1 MKNFR
6 IKGIVRIVFLLFLMF
21 LFFFF
26 SFVFDLQLISLS
38 IIPLIIYQA
47 YLLFKLVDT
56 TNREL
61 SQFLQGIIHS
71 DFSQSF
77 YRKSQNKSFNELHDT
92 FNDIINKFQKIRIG
106 KEEHYQ
112 YLSTVMQHVG
122 IGLIAF
128 KENGDIDFINDSA
141 KKLLK
146 IKYLNKVKSLNRIG
160 KNFGDLLL
168 NAKNGERKTI
178 ELNFDFD
185 SVQMVV
191 YAKEFKLRSEWYK
204 LISIQDIK
212 GELDEKEMEA
222 WQKLIRVLT
231 HEIMN
236 SITPISSLAGTVT
249 TMLDDS
255 SNIIKVEDDESL
267 EDIKI
272 AVSTIKR
279 RSEGLINFVDKYRS
293 LTKIPKPN
301 IKPFKINLLLERLNK
316 LLEKEFAEK
325 GVEISIKIVP
335 EELVVKADV
344 DLLEQVLLNLLIN
357 SLHATI
363 AAAAP
368 QIKVVAFKDIAG
380 KVNIQVKDNGQGISK
395 EVQEKIFIPFFSTKQ
410 SGSGIGLSLSRQI
423 MRAHGGVMKVSSVP
437 NSETIFTLQFG

>member
-6 IKGIVRIVFLLFLMF
+6 LKGIIKIFLLTALIFLLFFF
-21 LFFFF
+21 LF
-26 SFVFDLQLISLS
+26 VEDQIVISLL
-38 IIPLIIYQA
+38 IFPIIIYQI
-47 YLLFKLVDT
+47 YSLFKLVDT

-61 SQFLQGIIHS
+61 SQFLLGIIHS

-77 YRKSQNKSFNELHDT
+77 YRKSPDKSFNELHAT
-92 FNDIINKFQKIRIG
+92 FNEIIDKFQKIRID

-112 YLSTVMQHVG
+112 YLLTVMQHVG

-128 KENGDIDFINDSA
+128 KVNGDIDFINEFA

-146 IKYLNKVKSLNRIG
+146 IKYLNKVKSLNKIEN
-160 KNFGDLLL
+160 NFGDLLL
-168 NAKNGERKTI
+168 NAKNGERKTV

-191 YAKEFKLRSEWYK
+191 SAREFKLRGEWYK
-204 LISIQDIK
+204 LISLQDIK
-212 GELDEKEMEA
+212 GELEENEMEA

-236 SITPISSLAGTVT
+236 SITPISSRAGTVT
-249 TMLDDS
+249 TRLEDS
-255 SNIIKVEDDESL
+255 SEIGKEENDESL
-267 EDIKI
+267 EDIKN

-293 LTKIPKPN
+293 LTKIPKPT
-301 IKPFKINLLLERLNK
+301 IKPFKINLLFNRLS
-316 LLEKEFAEK
+316 LLLDKKISESGITF
-325 GVEISIKIVP
+325 SIKIIP
-335 EELVVKADV
+335 DELIVKADV

-357 SLHATI
+357 SIQATANSDVPTI
-363 AAAAP
+363 DLT
-368 QIKVVAFKDIAG
+368 AFKDISG
-380 KVNIQVKDNGQGISK
+380 KINVQIKDNGKGISE

-423 MRAHGGVMKVSSVP
+423 IRAHKGSIKVSSKI
-437 NSETIFTLQFG
+437 NRGTTFTIRL

>member
-6 IKGIVRIVFLLFLMF
+6 FKSIIQITLLTTYVFLFAFF
-21 LFFFF
+21 LFA
-26 SFVFDLQLISLS
+26 DQLIIALL
-38 IIPLIIYQA
+38 IFPIIIYQV
-47 YLLFKLVDT
+47 YSLFRLVDT

-61 SQFLQGIIHS
+61 SQFLLGIVHA

-77 YRKSQNKSFNELHDT
+77 HKKSSDKSFNELHST
-92 FNDIINKFQKIRIG
+92 FNEIINKFQKMHIE

-112 YLSTVMQHVG
+112 YLLTVMQHVG

-128 KENGDIDFINDSA
+128 KENGDIDFINESA

-146 IKYLNKVKSLNRIG
+146 IKYLNKINSLNRIG
-160 KNFGDLLL
+160 NNFGDLLL
-168 NAKNGERKTI
+168 NAKNGERKI
-178 ELNFDFD
+178 VELNFDFD

-191 YAKEFKLRSEWYK
+191 SAKEFKLRTEWYK
-204 LISIQDIK
+204 LISLQDIK
-212 GELDEKEMEA
+212 GELEEKEMEA

-249 TMLDDS
+249 TMLEDS
-255 SNIIKVEDDESL
+255 SEIGNKQDEESL
-267 EDIKI
+267 SDIKS
-272 AVSTIKR
+272 AVTTIKR

-301 IKPFKINLLLERLNK
+301 IKAFKINLLFSRLSQ
-316 LLEKEFAEK
+316 LLEKKFSENGITFS
-325 GVEISIKIVP
+325 VKIIP
-335 EELVVKADV
+335 EELIANADV

-357 SLHATI
+357 SIHATSNTE
-363 AAAAP
+363 AP
-368 QIKVVAFKDIAG
+368 TIDLTAFKDVSGRI
-380 KVNIQVKDNGQGISK
+380 NLQVKDNGKGISE

-410 SGSGIGLSLSRQI
+410 SGSGIGLSLSQQI
-423 MRAHGGVMKVSSVP
+423 IRAHKGSIKVSSKL
-437 NSETIFTLQFG
+437 NSCTTFTIRL